1 MEWLTLLV
9 AHPGALASFR
19 TWLQAEI
26 RACEAQALEQDADIP
41 SLRGMRDSYRK
52 LAVYVNNN
60 MTLVQHDR
68 TKVQ

>member
-19 TWLQAEI
+19 TWLHAEI
-26 RACEAQALEQDADIP
+26 RACEAQALEPDADIP
-41 SLRGMRDSYRK
+41 ALRGARESYRK

-60 MTLVQHDR
+60 MTAAQHER